1 MMRIGHGFDV
11 HRLVD
16 GSDHSAGTR
25 PLVLGGVAIP
35 CAFRIVAHSDG
46 DVLLHALMDAL
57 LGAAALGDIGHWF
70 PDSDPAYA
78 GVDSRQLLRHCLA
91 QISQQ
96 GWQLAN
102 ADLTLVAQQPRIAVH
117 VPQMRATIAES
128 LGIQT
133 CQINVKATTTERRGA
148 IGRGEGIAAHAV
160 ALLQRATPGNQA
172 TPSQGITAS

>member
-16 GSDHSAGTR
+16 ASDQSAGTR
-25 PLVLGGVAIP
+25 PVVLGGVAIP

-70 PDSDPAYA
+70 PDSDPTYA
-78 GVDSRQLLRHCLA
+78 GIDSRQLLRHCLA
-91 QISQQ
+91 QIDQQ

-102 ADLTLVAQQPRIAVH
+102 ADLTLVAQQPRIAAH
-117 VPQMRATIAES
+117 VPQMRATLAEA
-128 LGIQT
+128 LGVEMDQV
-133 CQINVKATTTERRGA
+133 NVKATTTERLGA

-160 ALLQRATPGNQA
+160 VLLQRASQNDQA
-172 TPSQGITAS
+172 THSQGITAS

>member
-16 GSDHSAGTR
+16 DSDQSAGTR
-25 PLVLGGVAIP
+25 PVVLGGVAIP
-35 CAFRIVAHSDG
+35 CAFRVVAHSDG

-78 GVDSRQLLRHCLA
+78 GIDSRQLLRRCLA

-96 GWQLAN
+96 AWQLAN
-102 ADLTLVAQQPRIAVH
+102 ADLTLVAQQPRIAAH
-117 VPQMRATIAES
+117 VPQMRATICAA
-128 LGIQT
+128 LGVEMSQVNI
-133 CQINVKATTTERRGA
+133 KATTTEQLGA

-160 ALLQRATPGNQA
+160 VLLQRA
-172 TPSQGITAS
+172 SQGITAS